1 LYCVYKHT
9 FPNGKVYIGITCQQ
23 VTQRWRRGKGYHNNI
38 YFTRALQKY
47 GWDKIKH
54 EILFVD
60 LSREE
65 AQAKEVELIA
75 LYNSTDPDFG
85 YNITHGGEAVGKFSE
100 ETKKKISEAKRDK
113 KLGSFTEEHKQKISE
128 ALRGIKRPYLAER
141 NKLASIPVRCIET
154 SVVYSSSHEAERC
167 TGASHSSILRVC
179 KKEYGCKTAGGL
191 HWEFV
196 DTNVVELI

>member
-1 LYCVYKHT
+1 MYCVYKHT

-23 VTQRWRRGKGYHNNI
+23 VTQRWRRGNGYHNNI

-60 LSREE
+60 LSKEE

-75 LYNSTDPDFG
+75 LYNSTDPNFG
-85 YNITHGGEAVGKFSE
+85 YNITRGGEAVGKFSE
-100 ETKKKISEAKRDK
+100 ETKKKIREANRGKKRK
-113 KLGSFTEEHKQKISE
+113 PFTEEHRRRLGE
-128 ALRGIKRPYLAER
+128 AHAGIPRPDLGIR

-154 SVVYSSSHEAERC
+154 GIVYSSSHEAERC

-179 KKEYGCKTAGGL
+179 KKEYGRTTAGGL

-196 DTNVVELI
+196 DTKVVELI